1 MNKRAVVKLA
11 ERWSWAALLSGVAL
25 GACGDDDRMRITQ
38 LDDAMVGDIASADGD
53 VCGDDAELCEPSP
66 CSLIGAP
73 EDCCVEDADCDDGDP
88 RTLDVCEGASCVHHK
103 NPDACLTDADCNDDE
118 PCTTDRCEADAVC
131 SHIGDAS
138 TGCCEAAEKVIADFD
153 KESLQGLYVTDNFE
167 TGLFW
172 RTDRTRATSGEFG
185 LYCGDPVSQTY
196 SNDSRVKSSATTRI
210 LEIPKGGDTVLEF
223 DLYKATR
230 VGKYLDVF
238 QVLALR
244 DGALFPL
251 WSSKSFGDG
260 TTAGAWERI
269 KVPLSEFAGQSLQV
283 RFVFD
288 SFDAPDAP
296 FEGTYLDTI
305 ELVTGCN

>member
-1 MNKRAVVKLA
+1 MRNRILF
-11 ERWSWAALLSGVAL
+11 AALLAGAL
-25 GACGDDDRMRITQ
+25 PACALAQGAEYHLGPREKLFIRIGQ
-38 LDDAMVGDIASADGD
+38 
-53 VCGDDAELCEPSP
+53 
-66 CSLIGAP
+66 
-73 EDCCVEDADCDDGDP
+73 
-88 RTLDVCEGASCVHHK
+88 
-103 NPDACLTDADCNDDE
+103 
-118 PCTTDRCEADAVC
+118 
-131 SHIGDAS
+131 
-138 TGCCEAAEKVIADFD
+138 
-153 KESLQGLYVTDNFE
+153 
-167 TGLFW
+167 W
-172 RTDRTRATSGEFG
+172 
-185 LYCGDPVSQTY
+185 DPVSQTY
-196 SNDSRVKSSATTRI
+196 THDSRIKSSATTRI

-269 KVPLSEFAGQSLQV
+269 KVPLSDYAGQSLQI

-288 SFDAPDAP
+288 SFDAPDSP